1 MVIATAVRLASRMA
15 DLGTES
21 AFEVL
26 ARARQ
31 LEREGH
37 HIIHMEIGEPDF
49 PTPQHVKDAANDALA
64 ADETKYGPSAGIMP
78 CREAV
83 ADYVS
88 ETHGVPITP
97 EQVVITPGAKPP
109 IFYATLA
116 LVDEG
121 DEVLLPDP
129 GFPIYES
136 VVAFVGGR
144 PISVPL
150 SEANEFRFEVAELE
164 RRITSRTKM
173 IVLNSP
179 QNPTGS
185 VLTAEDVAGIAHLA
199 REHDLWVISDEIYS
213 RLLFEGDAPSIL
225 SEPGMAERTVLVDGF
240 SKAYSMT
247 GWRLGYGVM
256 PEDVAEAPEET
267 VEHQVDGVLDLERGG
282 VDALLH
288 GEEERSA
295 DPPQERADRERD
307 DPKPRDVDSDGGGEV
322 LVLLE
327 RPEEPAEPAVD
338 DAVERD
344 ERPDREQGRE
354 HEEGDVGVH
363 FREVRDQGEPEHL
376 HRPRERHVQDPL
388 GAVRHRR
395 ERLGGEAG
403 RLRQAQGHHR
413 EVDALEP
420 EDRKAD
426 RAREQGGDQAREG
439 ERHPEREPELGDR
452 DGRRVLSEE
461 GERALSDVD
470 PADVEHEPDPGG
482 DDAQRRGLGKHADLV
497 RPVAYREGHPHEPGE
512 DDGDDDNGDFP
523 GHALRPLRP
532 NPRACP

>member
-1 MVIATAVRLASRMA
+1 MVIATAARLATRMA

-83 ADYVS
+83 AEHVS

-185 VLTAEDVAGIAHLA
+185 VLTAEDVAGIANLA

-256 PEDVAEAPEET
+256 PEELAEAMAQLQNNCSSCT
-267 VEHQVDGVLDLERGG
+267 TTFVQHAGI
-282 VDALLH
+282 AALH
-288 GEEERSA
+288 GPQDSVDEMVAAFQSRRDLVVGRLNEMPGVHCLSPHGAFYVFPRVEVPGLTSKEIA
-295 DPPQERADRERD
+295 DY
-307 DPKPRDVDSDGGGEV
+307 
-322 LVLLE
+322 LLE
-327 RPEEPAEPAVD
+327 RSGVAILAGTAFGAAGEGYLRLSIATATEQLEVGL
-338 DAVERD
+338 
-344 ERPDREQGRE
+344 DRM
-354 HEEGDVGVH
+354 
-363 FREVRDQGEPEHL
+363 
-376 HRPRERHVQDPL
+376 
-388 GAVRHRR
+388 
-395 ERLGGEAG
+395 
-403 RLRQAQGHHR
+403 AQGLTELRAGHR
-413 EVDALEP
+413 L
-420 EDRKAD
+420 
-426 RAREQGGDQAREG
+426 
-439 ERHPEREPELGDR
+439 
-452 DGRRVLSEE
+452 
-461 GERALSDVD
+461 
-470 PADVEHEPDPGG
+470 
-482 DDAQRRGLGKHADLV
+482 
-497 RPVAYREGHPHEPGE
+497 
-512 DDGDDDNGDFP
+512 
-523 GHALRPLRP
+523 
-532 NPRACP
+532 